1 MNDAYDVVVVGGGIA
16 GISAAYALG
25 QDGARVAVVERE
37 ATLTA
42 HSTGR
47 SAAQFLASYG
57 EPANRRLSA
66 ASRAFLDSDADG
78 LADSAVL
85 IPRNVLWVAPDG
97 FEGHLQERI
106 EANQVTVTECELL
119 DVERTVAICAAL
131 DPEWLA
137 GGVIE
142 YGGFDI
148 DVAGLHQAYVRGAR
162 AEGVTILRERGVRE
176 LRQQGSDWRV
186 ETSEGRLSCSVVVNA
201 AGAWADELAAVAGA
215 QAVGMRPL
223 RRTIF
228 TFSTSFDAEDWP
240 LVIAADESFYFKP
253 EGPGQLLGSPADE
266 HLDGPCDA
274 RPREVDVARG
284 IEAVNQATRL
294 DIRSIRSKWAGLRTF
309 APDRVPV
316 VGFDPV
322 VPGFFWCA
330 GQGGTGIQ
338 TAPAISTLAA
348 ALISGENPPE
358 DVAAL
363 ASLLSPQ
370 RFAGVAAVQLEG
382 P

>member
-1 MNDAYDVVVVGGGIA
+1 MNNVYDVVVIGGGIA

-25 QDGARVAVVERE
+25 RGDARVAVVERE

-85 IPRNVLWVAPDG
+85 IPRNVLWVAPHG
-97 FEGHLQERI
+97 FEDHLEERI
-106 EANQVTVTECELL
+106 EANRVTATECELL
-119 DVERTVAICAAL
+119 DAEHTIAICPAL
-131 DPEWLA
+131 DPQWLA

-148 DVAGLHQAYVRGAR
+148 DVAELHQAYVRGAR
-162 AEGVTILRERGVRE
+162 ALGVTILREHGTQA
-176 LRQQGSDWRV
+176 LAPDSSGWRV
-186 ETSEGRLSCSVVVNA
+186 DTTAGALGCEVVVNA
-201 AGAWADELAAVAGA
+201 AGAWVDEVAVLAGA
-215 QAVGMRPL
+215 RALCMQPL
-223 RRTIF
+223 RRTVF
-228 TFSTSFDAEDWP
+228 TFPTTYETDDWP
-240 LVIAADESFYFKP
+240 LVIGADETFYFKP

-266 HLDGPCDA
+266 HLDSPCDA
-274 RPREVDVARG
+274 RPREIDVAMG

-294 DIRSIRSKWAGLRTF
+294 AIRSVRSTWAGLRTF

-316 VGFDPV
+316 VGFDTGV
-322 VPGFFWCA
+322 AGFFWCA

-338 TAPAISTLAA
+338 TAPAIASLTADLICGHSSLGDIANLAA
-348 ALISGENPPE
+348 E
-358 DVAAL
+358 V
-363 ASLLSPQ
+363 SPN
-370 RFAGVAAVQLEG
+370 RFAS
-382 P
+382 

>member
-106 EANQVTVTECELL
+106 DANQVTATECELL

-148 DVAGLHQAYVRGAR
+148 DVAGLHQAYVRGVR
-162 AEGVTILRERGVRE
+162 AEGVTILRDHGVRE
-176 LRQQGSDWRV
+176 LVRRDDGWQV
-186 ETSEGRLSCSVVVNA
+186 ETGEGPLSCNVVVNA
-201 AGAWADELAAVAGA
+201 AGAWADEVAGMAAA
-215 QAVGMRPL
+215 QAVGLRPL
-223 RRTIF
+223 RRTVF
-228 TFSTSFDAEDWP
+228 TFSTDLDADDWP

-266 HLDGPCDA
+266 HLDNPGDA
-274 RPREVDVARG
+274 RPREIDVARG
-284 IEAVNQATRL
+284 IEAVNRATRL
-294 DIRSIRSKWAGLRTF
+294 DIRSVRSTWAGLRTF

-322 VPGFFWCA
+322 IPGFFWCA

-348 ALISGENPPE
+348 ALISGRTVTPE
-358 DVAAL
+358 LAAL
-363 ASLLSPQ
+363 TAALSPQ
-370 RFAGVAAVQLEG
+370 RFAEAA
-382 P
+382 

>member
-1 MNDAYDVVVVGGGIA
+1 MDDDASGSFDVVVIGGGIA
-16 GISAAYALG
+16 GMSAAFALAERG
-25 QDGARVAVVERE
+25 RRVAVVERE

-57 EPANRRLSA
+57 EPANRLLSA
-66 ASRAFLDSDADG
+66 AARAFLDSDANG

-85 IPRNVLWVAPDG
+85 VPRNVLWVAPAG
-97 FEGHLQERI
+97 FEGQLGERV
-106 EANQVTVTECELL
+106 EANQVTGTECELI
-119 DVERTVAICAAL
+119 DAARAIEICDAL

-162 AEGVTILRERGVRE
+162 AHGVSIFREHGVRD
-176 LRQQGSDWRV
+176 LVRQGNGWQVRTAAGALLADI
-186 ETSEGRLSCSVVVNA
+186 VVNA
-201 AGAWADELAAVAGA
+201 AGAWADEVAVLAGA

-228 TFSTSFDAEDWP
+228 TFSSGLDAEDWP
-240 LVIAADESFYFKP
+240 LVISADDSFYFKP

-266 HLDGPCDA
+266 HLDSPCDA
-274 RPREVDVARG
+274 RPREIDVARG
-284 IEAVNQATRL
+284 IEAVNQATRFE
-294 DIRSIRSKWAGLRTF
+294 IRSVRSTWAGLRTF

-316 VGFDPV
+316 VGFDPHIE
-322 VPGFFWCA
+322 GFFWCG

-338 TAPAISTLAA
+338 TAPAIAGLTVDMICDDRLSGDAA
-348 ALISGENPPE
+348 RLMYQLDPA
-358 DVAAL
+358 
-363 ASLLSPQ
+363 
-370 RFAGVAAVQLEG
+370 RFFT
-382 P
+382 